1 MDQVAVGDIHHQA
14 RRVRPQGALVV
25 LLDHREEPNL
35 GAAVALVAVAA
46 QVALVGPRGELL
58 RDIG

>member
-1 MDQVAVGDIHHQA
+1 MDRVGVGDIHHQA
-14 RRVRPQGALVV
+14 RRVRPQEALVA

-35 GAAVALVAVAA
+35 GAAVVLVA

-58 RDIG
+58 RDMG